1 MTRLRDWAC
10 IALII
15 CSPLLIWGAAALIS
29 GGPL

>member
-1 MTRLRDWAC
+1 MTRLRDWSA

-15 CSPLLIWGAAALIS
+15 CSPLLIWGAAVLIS

>member
-15 CSPLLIWGAAALIS
+15 CSPLLIAGAAILI

>member
-1 MTRLRDWAC
+1 MTRLLDWAC

-15 CSPLLIWGAAALIS
+15 CSPLLVWGAAVLIS